1 MKSKIRVKNAFTL
14 IEMMVV
20 LILII
25 TVSFISVSSFQTKKD
40 KQANVNI
47 SNIKKYLLDNFTYT
61 NSLSFVCIDED
72 SFPCYIFVDNKI
84 EKDIKIENFFEQK
97 PQVYY
102 YDKQLTDFE
111 FKDYKVDNID
121 YKPIFEL
128 NFNKDLKNENI
139 VIDTNGSKVYLIT
152 SITDKVEV
160 FNSTNEI
167 LERFSDLEVE
177 VKDAF

>member
-1 MKSKIRVKNAFTL
+1 MRFKIRVKNAFTL

-25 TVSFISVSSFQTKKD
+25 TVSFISVASFQTKKD
-40 KQANVNI
+40 KQINVNI
-47 SNIKKYLLDNFTYT
+47 TNIKKYLLDNFSY
-61 NSLSFVCIDED
+61 NNNLSFICLDED
-72 SFPCYIFVDNKI
+72 DFPCYIFVDNKL

-97 PQVYY
+97 PVVYNY
-102 YDKQLTDFE
+102 NRQLSDFE
-111 FKDYKVDNID
+111 FKEYKIDNIN

-139 VIDTNGSKVYLIT
+139 VVDTNDSKVYLIT
-152 SITDKVEV
+152 SITNKIEI

-167 LERFSDLEVE
+167 LDRFNDLEVE

>member
-1 MKSKIRVKNAFTL
+1 MKFKIRVKNAFTL

-25 TVSFISVSSFQTKKD
+25 SVSFISVTSFQTKKD
-40 KQANVNI
+40 KQVNV
-47 SNIKKYLLDNFTYT
+47 NIKKYLLDNFSYT
-61 NSLSFVCIDED
+61 NSLSFVCLEEEG
-72 SFPCYIFVDNKI
+72 FPCYIFVDNKI
-84 EKDIKIENFFEQK
+84 EKDIKIENFFWQK

-102 YDKQLTDFE
+102 YDKQLSDFE
-111 FKDYKVDNID
+111 FKDYKIENID

-128 NFNKDLKNENI
+128 NFNKDLKNDNL
-139 VIDTNGSKVYLIT
+139 VVDTNDSKVYLIT
-152 SITDKVEV
+152 SITNKVEV

-167 LERFSDLEVE
+167 LDRFNELEVE